1 MFTDMNK
8 TPRCTLLRFNKVI
21 FLLSMALLA
30 GCSSEGEVPTYAV
43 AGSVSLDGQ
52 PVSKARLAFMPDRAN
67 GNQGPQSFSFAHDG
81 VFAVAETQ
89 GLVEG
94 AYLVDVTVMN
104 EKGVPMGM
112 ASLPVSVA
120 PDDSNYLY
128 LELLSDDL
136 EVVPDEEDEEGQA
149 QGEG

>member
-1 MFTDMNK
+1 MLADMNK
-8 TPRCTLLRFNKVI
+8 AHRRMLLRFKKAI
-21 FLLSMALLA
+21 FLLGMAILA
-30 GCSSEGEVPTYAV
+30 GCSSEAEIPTYAV
-43 AGSVSLDGQ
+43 SGSVSLDGQ

-67 GNQGPQSFSFAHDG
+67 GNRGPQSFSFAHDG
-81 VFAVAETQ
+81 VFAVADTQ

-104 EKGVPMGM
+104 EKGVPLGM

-128 LELLSDDL
+128 LELLSDEL
-136 EVVPDEEDEEGQA
+136 QNVPDEEGEEK
-149 QGEG
+149 GEG

>member
-1 MFTDMNK
+1 MLTDMNK
-8 TPRCTLLRFNKVI
+8 ARRHTLLRFNQAI
-21 FLLSMALLA
+21 PLLVMAILT
-30 GCSSEGEVPTYAV
+30 GCSSEGEIPTYAV

-67 GNQGPQSFSFAHDG
+67 GNRGPQSFSFAHDG
-81 VFAVAETQ
+81 VFAVAEKQ

-104 EKGVPMGM
+104 AKGVPLGM

-128 LELLSDDL
+128 LELRSDDL
-136 EVVPDEEDEEGQA
+136 QGVPDEEEEA
-149 QGEG
+149 EEDGEG

>member
-1 MFTDMNK
+1 MFTHL
-8 TPRCTLLRFNKVI
+8 TTTLRCTPLRFQTAC
-21 FLLSMALLA
+21 FLLMMCLLA

-52 PVSKARLAFMPDRAN
+52 PVSKARLAFMPDRAS
-67 GNQGPQSFSFAHDG
+67 GTRGPQSFSFANDG
-81 VFAVAETQ
+81 AFAVAEKQ

-104 EKGVPMGM
+104 ENGVPMGM

-120 PDDSNYLY
+120 PHDSNYLY
-128 LELLSDDL
+128 LELVSDEL
-136 EVVPDEEDEEGQA
+136 QVVPDDEGEE